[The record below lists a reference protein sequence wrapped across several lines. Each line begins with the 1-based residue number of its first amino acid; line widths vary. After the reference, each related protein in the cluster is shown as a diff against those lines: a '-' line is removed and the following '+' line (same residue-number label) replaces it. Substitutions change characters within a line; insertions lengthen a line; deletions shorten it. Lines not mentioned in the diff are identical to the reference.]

1 MGESELQR
9 ARRLAALGKAKASSS
24 SSSSSSSEKKKKAK
38 KKEKKSSSSSK
49 KPKAPS
55 SSDSEDNGPKEAK
68 EAGEAKEAKEANE
81 AKAAG
86 ERAAAE
92 KLEELRSEGRV
103 GPKVTADVAV
113 GAALE
118 LQEAKR
124 SAEEKSKQEK
134 EEEKEEKQQ
143 EKKEEKEE
151 EKKKDKKEDKKE
163 SKKSDKKGKKEDKE
177 KAKKDKKSADKEE
190 KQAKK
195 DEERKQLEKK
205 EKKKEE
211 KEAKRARDLV
221 TLEALRAKTRGASGK
236 PGEGKA
242 TNVDAFSFDPT
253 AKRHAPTHEKLSDSE
268 MLAAGI
274 NPWNMAK
281 LPPLLTKELL
291 AAVLLGNII
300 ALLPAEDGF
309 GEQAHAIFSGGVG
322 NLAKFEVVPDQF
334 HESAKWEKQ
343 QDDKFLANSGQPG
356 PDAEVIP
363 TSPTASATADDND
376 LQWFKIPTWLRN
388 DIETRLLIGKS
399 RLSMSN
405 DFQNKG
411 RLDNNTLADHLWQ
424 CSLQISQRWAGSPSD
439 EVLKQAEAAQNK
451 LRLCQHDALQET
463 SSCRR
468 QNKRAERKYKEL
480 WQQVGQMQKNMQR
493 LTSELKDD
501 LLETPTFVR
510 LKFLGEGVKGGKPA
524 PMRGSLRD
532 VKVRN
537 LEDLAARVED
547 WLGAPGSWQLSTV
560 ANWPLTMDAIRRP
573 SSSRCPLVVNVR
585 NSQDIVLQRLQELSS
600 KQQDLEVKFA
610 QEREEREKEVRASR
624 ERVES
629 IQEHLLELNTLTDVN
644 QKVQAS
650 RRGNGSR
657 SWRERCRNCLCQLP
671 LSLILGACIIV
682 ALLIYNIHQVLFID
696 NQLVRQSDLVH
707 TLLFHVDHEMQVD
720 EDKLDNHINDMHD
733 SLHDFK
739 ANLANQKASLDFAF
753 KQLTDLSNAFKDL
766 HSDVEKHSDHEEARN
781 EKVKALGRA
790 QQDNFTKFLDG
801 QHHDSEKLKE
811 DLQGE

>member
-253 AKRHAPTHEKLSDSE
+253 AKRHVSRIHSLIYTPST
-268 MLAAGI
+268 I
-274 NPWNMAK
+274 NV
-281 LPPLLTKELL
+281 
-291 AAVLLGNII
+291 AVCRALGLNVKQ
-300 ALLPAEDGF
+300 LQAEDGF

-493 LTSELKDD
+493 LTSELKAAQQAQFSLGFAAGPSRRAAIQDD

-610 QEREEREKEVRASR
+610 QEREEREKE
-624 ERVES
+624 
-629 IQEHLLELNTLTDVN
+629 
-644 QKVQAS
+644 
-650 RRGNGSR
+650 
-657 SWRERCRNCLCQLP
+657 
-671 LSLILGACIIV
+671 
-682 ALLIYNIHQVLFID
+682 
-696 NQLVRQSDLVH
+696 
-707 TLLFHVDHEMQVD
+707 
-720 EDKLDNHINDMHD
+720 
-733 SLHDFK
+733 
-739 ANLANQKASLDFAF
+739 
-753 KQLTDLSNAFKDL
+753 
-766 HSDVEKHSDHEEARN
+766 
-781 EKVKALGRA
+781 
-790 QQDNFTKFLDG
+790 
-801 QHHDSEKLKE
+801 
-811 DLQGE
+811 